1 MHTWLPLLMATHE
14 SCPDIPFSHIMLGSR
29 EKNIYEGDHTSQE
42 FQINKNVLDISRDE
56 KDPQTL
62 ISLWLQTWKKCV
74 TVNVI
79 IT

>member
-1 MHTWLPLLMATHE
+1 MAIHE
-14 SCPDIPFSHIMLGSR
+14 SCPDILFSHIMFGSR
-29 EKNIYEGDHTSQE
+29 EKNSYMRDHTSQE
-42 FQINKNVLDISRDE
+42 FQVNKNVLDISRDE

-62 ISLWLQTWKKCV
+62 ISLWLQTWNKCV